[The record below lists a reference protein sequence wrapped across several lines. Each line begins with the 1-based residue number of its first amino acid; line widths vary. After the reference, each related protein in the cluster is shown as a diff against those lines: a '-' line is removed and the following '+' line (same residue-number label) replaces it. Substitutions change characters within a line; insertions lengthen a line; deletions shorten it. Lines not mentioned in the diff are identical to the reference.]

1 MSVDLLFQESVEKA
15 QKELTK
21 QKEVIA
27 LHDNAIK
34 DKSAEMVKYREQ
46 NNELQLKVK
55 ELEHSITKC
64 QQEAADA
71 DAKVF
76 WNCAFLHI
84 VTKDGY
90 SLATYKGNMKAF
102 FL

>member
-1 MSVDLLFQESVEKA
+1 MLFQESVEKA
-15 QKELTK
+15 QKELAK

-46 NNELQLKVK
+46 NNELQLKIK
-55 ELEHSITKC
+55 ELEHGITKC

-71 DAKVF
+71 AAKVLQ
-76 WNCAFLHI
+76 NCAFLHI
-84 VTKDGY
+84 
-90 SLATYKGNMKAF
+90 L
-102 FL
+102 

>member
-1 MSVDLLFQESVEKA
+1 MSADLLFQESVERA
-15 QKELTK
+15 QKELAK

-27 LHDNAIK
+27 LHDNEIK
-34 DKSAEMVKYREQ
+34 EKSAEMLKYREQ

-71 DAKVF
+71 AAEVF
-76 WNCAFLHI
+76 KNCAFLQI
-84 VTKDGY
+84 
-90 SLATYKGNMKAF
+90 L
-102 FL
+102 

>member
-1 MSVDLLFQESVEKA
+1 MSADLLFQESVERA
-15 QKELTK
+15 QKELAK

-34 DKSAEMVKYREQ
+34 EKSAEMVKYREQ

-55 ELEHSITKC
+55 ELEHSITKY

-71 DAKVF
+71 AAKVF
-76 WNCAFLHI
+76 KNWAFLQI
-84 VTKDGY
+84 
-90 SLATYKGNMKAF
+90 L
-102 FL
+102 

>member
-1 MSVDLLFQESVEKA
+1 MSADTLFQESVETA
-15 QKELTK
+15 QKELAK

-55 ELEHSITKC
+55 ELEHNITKC
-64 QQEAADA
+64 QQDVTDAA
-71 DAKVF
+71 AKVF
-76 WNCAFLHI
+76 QNCTFLHI
-84 VTKDGY
+84 
-90 SLATYKGNMKAF
+90 L
-102 FL
+102 

>member
-1 MSVDLLFQESVEKA
+1 MSANMLFQESVERA
-15 QKELTK
+15 QKELAK

-34 DKSAEMVKYREQ
+34 DKSAEMVKYKEQ

-71 DAKVF
+71 AAKVF
-76 WNCAFLHI
+76 QNCTFLHI
-84 VTKDGY
+84 
-90 SLATYKGNMKAF
+90 L
-102 FL
+102 